1 MTDNQAMLAEIQRL
15 KADNKPGK
23 QSDPSKKLTTAE
35 KIREFTRVN
44 RRTLVRDNLLN
55 AAVPSRP
62 RAKRTTRYCTF
73 YNRFGRCSAGEKC
86 PFIHDPNRIA
96 MCTRFL
102 RGACTLGDKCPFSH
116 DLKPERVPLCSHFQR
131 GLCTKED
138 CPYLHIK
145 MSADA
150 PVCRD
155 FVEEGFCSRGKQCDK
170 RHVYECPDFTERGEC
185 SKPNCKLP
193 HRAKAAQKAE
203 KKPKDAS
210 ERFKP
215 RPKKETREEDP
226 ESTTADGET
235 AAAAQAEPKSKP
247 KAKRYMELAQD
258 ELDDVEG
265 EELVENQATTTPHST
280 SKAGFLTNMDFI
292 SFDDMGGDGE
302 LVD

>member
-1 MTDNQAMLAEIQRL
+1 
-15 KADNKPGK
+15 
-23 QSDPSKKLTTAE
+23 
-35 KIREFTRVN
+35 
-44 RRTLVRDNLLN
+44 
-55 AAVPSRP
+55 
-62 RAKRTTRYCTF
+62 
-73 YNRFGRCSAGEKC
+73 GRCSAGEKC

-193 HRAKAAQKAE
+193 H
-203 KKPKDAS
+203 
-210 ERFKP
+210 
-215 RPKKETREEDP
+215 
-226 ESTTADGET
+226 
-235 AAAAQAEPKSKP
+235 
-247 KAKRYMELAQD
+247 
-258 ELDDVEG
+258 
-265 EELVENQATTTPHST
+265 
-280 SKAGFLTNMDFI
+280 
-292 SFDDMGGDGE
+292 
-302 LVD
+302 